1 MIYVRSQDG
10 KKLIPNPKLLVQY
23 DTGNWNVVDMD
34 TGAIMASYGDEEK
47 ALNVIDKIVE
57 FMTIKDTQVYGNYN
71 ECTLQMLGHIHNAI
85 MPRIYIIEEEED

>member
-23 DTGNWNVVDMD
+23 DTGSWNVVDME

-47 ALNVIDKIVE
+47 AMNTIQEIVDFMIVDGNCSGTYEQCMVNMMGKIHMAIVPKI
-57 FMTIKDTQVYGNYN
+57 FMIK
-71 ECTLQMLGHIHNAI
+71 
-85 MPRIYIIEEEED
+85 EED